1 MFIVV
6 IKECCYDKGTI
17 IKQRV
22 LESGDG
28 LTQILINLHVIIMFE
43 VRRDR
48 LFAVKNAGISERGG
62 ERIRLGEAPFAAL

>member
-17 IKQRV
+17 IKQCI
-22 LESGDG
+22 LEIGDG

-43 VRRDR
+43 IRRDH
-48 LFAVKNAGISERGG
+48 LFAVENAGISERGG